1 MNREIYL
8 IPANAKKG
16 MLIFN
21 IFRVPDLILF
31 GTGLVTSFLLL
42 TILGTD
48 TVLSTTIVLA
58 PALICAFLVLPI
70 ANYHN
75 VISFLISIFMF
86 LTNQRIYL
94 WKGWCF
100 YEWTGEE
107 KK

>member
-1 MNREIYL
+1 MNKDIYL

-21 IFRVPDLILF
+21 VFRVPDLILF
-31 GTGLVTSFLLL
+31 GAGLLTSFILL
-42 TILGTD
+42 TTIGTD
-48 TVLSTTIVLA
+48 TVASTTIVLA

-70 ANYHN
+70 PNYHN
-75 VISFLISIFMF
+75 VITFIIIIFMF

-94 WKGWCF
+94 WRGWCF

>member
-1 MNREIYL
+1 VKENIYL
-8 IPANAKKG
+8 IPANTKKG

-21 IFRVPDLILF
+21 VFRVPDLILF
-31 GTGLVTSFLLL
+31 ATGLVTSFVLL
-42 TILGTD
+42 TILGAND
-48 TVLSTTIVLA
+48 VASTTIVLA

-75 VISFLISIFMF
+75 VITFLIIILMF

>member
-1 MNREIYL
+1 MNSYL

-21 IFRVPDLILF
+21 VFRVPDLILF
-31 GTGLVTSFLLL
+31 GVGLVTSFVLL

-48 TVLSTTIVLA
+48 SALSTAIVMA

-75 VISFLISIFMF
+75 VITFLISIFTF
-86 LTNQRIYL
+86 LTNQRIYI

-100 YEWTGEE
+100 YEWTSEE